1 MSRLTKRKEKNRK
14 KYFDQEDGKL
24 SSGGVKMM
32 NNGGVRCF
40 KHDILLKMT
49 KCKKKIDVKKVSMTN
64 EELSIII
71 KLLKERGKIWLI

>member
-1 MSRLTKRKEKNRK
+1 
-14 KYFDQEDGKL
+14 
-24 SSGGVKMM
+24 MM